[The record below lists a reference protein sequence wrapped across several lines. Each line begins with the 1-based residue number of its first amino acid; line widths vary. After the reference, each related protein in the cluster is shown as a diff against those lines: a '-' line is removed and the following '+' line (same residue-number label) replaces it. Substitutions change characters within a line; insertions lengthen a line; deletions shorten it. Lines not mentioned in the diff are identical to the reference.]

1 MDGVIVRERIA
12 GHPGVAEIMLDRAEA
27 MNAIN
32 TAMALRL
39 AQACAEL
46 ATDRQ
51 VRAVVLYGT
60 GERAF
65 CVGADLKERNRMS
78 DADFLR
84 QRPVFRA
91 AFGGLLA
98 LPQPVIAAVHG
109 YALGGGCEL
118 ALSCDMIVADET
130 AVFGLP
136 ETTVGLVPGGGGTQL
151 ALRRLG
157 PGRAAD
163 LVLSGRRVDAG
174 EAARIG
180 LADRVVPPGT
190 ACPEA
195 IELAGRMAAGSPVA
209 GQPFA
214 RGPASAWRRRWRWR
228 TRPGAPPRCPPTG
241 ARASPPST
249 RSASRN
255 GQGSDMSDMPARIS
269 LREVGPRDGL
279 QNEDPVP
286 TPAKIALIDRLGHTG
301 VSRIEAVSF
310 VRADAIPQMA
320 DADEVWAGVA
330 RVPTV
335 RYSALA
341 PNLRGARRAL
351 DAGFTEV
358 EVVVSA
364 SDTHNR
370 KNVNRST
377 EQSLDEIAVVIDE
390 AHQRGATCQVIVS
403 TAWGCPYEGDVPVDR
418 VLWAAGRAVADGAD
432 SVSFGDTTGMATP
445 RRVRDLVGGFRS
457 RFPGTPLNLHFHNTR
472 GTGLANVLAA
482 LELGVDDFDASV
494 GGLGGCPYAPG
505 ATGNIATEELV
516 HMVEDMGVATGVDLD
531 AMIDAAAE
539 AERIVGRELP
549 SQVLR
554 AGPRTRTIPA

>member
-1 MDGVIVRERIA
+1 
-12 GHPGVAEIMLDRAEA
+12 
-27 MNAIN
+27 
-32 TAMALRL
+32 
-39 AQACAEL
+39 
-46 ATDRQ
+46 
-51 VRAVVLYGT
+51 
-60 GERAF
+60 
-65 CVGADLKERNRMS
+65 MS
-78 DADFLR
+78 DL
-84 QRPVFRA
+84 
-91 AFGGLLA
+91 
-98 LPQPVIAAVHG
+98 
-109 YALGGGCEL
+109 
-118 ALSCDMIVADET
+118 
-130 AVFGLP
+130 
-136 ETTVGLVPGGGGTQL
+136 
-151 ALRRLG
+151 
-157 PGRAAD
+157 
-163 LVLSGRRVDAG
+163 
-174 EAARIG
+174 
-180 LADRVVPPGT
+180 
-190 ACPEA
+190 
-195 IELAGRMAAGSPVA
+195 
-209 GQPFA
+209 
-214 RGPASAWRRRWRWR
+214 
-228 TRPGAPPRCPPTG
+228 
-241 ARASPPST
+241 
-249 RSASRN
+249 
-255 GQGSDMSDMPARIS
+255 PARIS

-286 TPAKIALIDRLGHTG
+286 TQAKITLIDRLGHTG

-390 AHQRGATCQVIVS
+390 SHRRGATCQVIVS

-457 RFPGTPLNLHFHNTR
+457 RHPDTPLNLHFHNTR